1 MRMRWMPVGV
11 MALLAA
17 AASMAAPE
25 DEGAA
30 RAAWARKLQD
40 FQQCKAGQRAPSYGP
55 AASGA
60 RAKKPAHCVDPGP
73 FVPPR
78 AASAALPKG

>member
-1 MRMRWMPVGV
+1 MRWIPIGM

-17 AASMAAPE
+17 ASCAAAPE
-25 DEGAA
+25 DEDAA

-60 RAKKPAHCVDPGP
+60 AAKKPAVCVDPGP

-78 AASAALPKG
+78 AASAPAKG

>member
-1 MRMRWMPVGV
+1 MRRMLVGA
-11 MALLAA
+11 MALITTAA
-17 AASMAAPE
+17 CAAAPE

-60 RAKKPAHCVDPGP
+60 AAKKPAVCADPGP

-78 AASAALPKG
+78 AASAPAKG

>member
-1 MRMRWMPVGV
+1 MRRMLVGA
-11 MALLAA
+11 MALITAA
-17 AASMAAPE
+17 ACAAAPE

-60 RAKKPAHCVDPGP
+60 VAKKPAVCIDPGP

-78 AASAALPKG
+78 AASAPAKG

>member
-1 MRMRWMPVGV
+1 MRMRWMLVAA
-11 MALLAA
+11 MAWITAA
-17 AASMAAPE
+17 AWAATPE

-55 AASGA
+55 AASGVA
-60 RAKKPAHCVDPGP
+60 AKKPAPCVDPGP

-78 AASAALPKG
+78 AASAPTQG

>member
-1 MRMRWMPVGV
+1 MRWMLVG
-11 MALLAA
+11 ALAWITAA
-17 AASMAAPE
+17 ACAAVPE

-40 FQQCKAGQRAPSYGP
+40 FQQCKAGQRAPSYGR
-55 AASGA
+55 AASGTA
-60 RAKKPAHCVDPGP
+60 AVKKPAACVDPGP

-78 AASAALPKG
+78 AASAPAKG

>member
-1 MRMRWMPVGV
+1 MRWMPIGSL
-11 MALLAA
+11 ALVAA
-17 AASMAAPE
+17 AACAAAAE
-25 DEGAA
+25 DEGVA

-60 RAKKPAHCVDPGP
+60 AMKKPADCRDPGP

-78 AASAALPKG
+78 AASAPGKG